1 MWCRLNMSLLL
12 GYGPAKVDVGIHVP
26 AASRVAQNQAAVIRP
41 ALSLH
46 GEARLVHPL
55 PDFNPGCISCP
66 PDFCLVEF
74 CVGKSV
80 AICRKKHEVGYKRPS
95 THGQGRT
102 QTTCSISSRHAR
114 WADAGLSQA
123 NMYQPNDILTNAC
136 PVLPVPTVAGNQ
148 NFDFWVLHDTFL
160 RSLSIKGNQ
169 QLESLCTAWV
179 MVDLG
184 NVARRML
191 TGGLY
196 PALYKRLLC
205 PRSNISSTAF

>member
-1 MWCRLNMSLLL
+1 MSPLL

-26 AASRVAQNQAAVIRP
+26 AA
-41 ALSLH
+41 
-46 GEARLVHPL
+46 
-55 PDFNPGCISCP
+55 
-66 PDFCLVEF
+66 
-74 CVGKSV
+74 
-80 AICRKKHEVGYKRPS
+80 
-95 THGQGRT
+95 
-102 QTTCSISSRHAR
+102 SRHAR

-191 TGGLY
+191 TGGPY

-205 PRSNISSTAF
+205 PRSNISLFRKPLEGGYMLAFW